1 MASDPDK
8 PTRPQ
13 GPPHVE
19 DEAVYKLPCRVPFKV
34 FLRPDADAEQALIA
48 ACREAA
54 GVHIDAERQP
64 SRKGNFICLRLTLHA
79 SRHEQIRRVRAAI
92 AADASVIMAL

>member
-1 MASDPDK
+1 MASEPNK

-13 GPPHVE
+13 GRPHVE
-19 DEAVYKLPCRVPFKV
+19 DEAVYTLPCRVPFKV
-34 FLRPDADAEQALIA
+34 FLRPDADAEHALIA

-54 GVHIDAERQP
+54 GARIDAERRP
-64 SRKGNFICLRLTLHA
+64 SRKGSFICLRLTLHA

-92 AADASVIMAL
+92 AADGAVIMAL

>member
-8 PTRPQ
+8 PTGNSPR
-13 GPPHVE
+13 VDE
-19 DEAVYKLPCRVPFKV
+19 EAVYTLPCRVPFKV
-34 FLRPDADAEQALIA
+34 FLRPDANAEQALIT

-79 SRHEQIRRVRAAI
+79 SEHDQIRRLRAAI

>member
-1 MASDPDK
+1 MASDADK
-8 PTRPQ
+8 AKPRSPR
-13 GPPHVE
+13 VD
-19 DEAVYKLPCRVPFKV
+19 DETVYSLPCRVPFKV
-34 FLRPDADAEQALIA
+34 FLRPDANAEQALIS

-79 SRHEQIRRVRAAI
+79 SEHGQIKRVREAI
-92 AADASVIMAL
+92 AADDAVIMAL

>member
-8 PTRPQ
+8 PKVSGPQ
-13 GPPHVE
+13 VD

-34 FLRPDADAEQALIA
+34 FLRPDANAEQALIS

-64 SRKGNFICLRLTLHA
+64 SRKGNFMCLRLTLHA
-79 SRHEQIRRVRAAI
+79 SEHDQIRRVRAAI
-92 AADASVIMAL
+92 AADTSVIMAL